1 MKTKPRK
8 LYRYIITEIGSGKQ
22 EEIDRVVFTFHHDGV
37 IEFFREG
44 GDSLIFTAAAV
55 TIAKA

>member
-8 LYRYIITEIGSGKQ
+8 LYRYIITETATGKQ
-22 EEIDRVVFTFHHDGV
+22 EEIDGVLFTYHHDGV

-44 GDSLIFTAAAV
+44 GDSLTYTAAAV

>member
-44 GDSLIFTAAAV
+44 GDSVTYTAAAV

>member
-8 LYRYIITEIGSGKQ
+8 LYRFIITDTATGKQ
-22 EEIDRVVFTFHHDGV
+22 QEVERVLFTYHHDGV
-37 IEFFREG
+37 IEFFQEG
-44 GDSLIFTAAAV
+44 GDTLTYTAAAV